1 MPVHRSPALRGVA
14 LATLLAFLASCGPR
28 AGSKPPGG
36 GGSGVVTPGRA
47 LTLDSS
53 KPGLTMRLSDGK
65 AGAPAADR
73 STLPPTQPITDAA
86 AKAILDR
93 VSPIGAKPDDTQAF
107 ALRDRSQ
114 PPPRTGKTIKGTFPV
129 PNPQAG
135 PPPATNDAGK
145 PLTIL
150 RWAPEGDVPLAP
162 QLQLTFSQPMVAVT
176 SQDDAASVVPVKLT
190 PTPPGR
196 WRWLSTK
203 TIIFDPTVRFPQAT
217 TYTVEIAK
225 GTKSATGNA
234 LATGKTFTFT
244 TPTPRVETSWPGG
257 GPQQLDAPMFVRF
270 DQRID
275 PAAVLATIKITA
287 AGKPY
292 AARLLTADEIAKHET
307 LTSLVDATKAAEQD
321 GRWLAFAATEAFPK
335 DTHVEVTIG
344 PGTPSAEGPNK
355 TPDRQSFGFDT
366 YPPLQIVRAECG
378 WGECP
383 PGAPFQIE
391 FNNPLDVDRF
401 DAAQVVTAPTIE
413 RSQVLANGNYL
424 TVQGLT
430 KGQTSYKTV
439 VSGGVLDQFGQTLGK
454 DATLT
459 WKTGKAYPNFYGPSG
474 LVVLD
479 PGARTP
485 TLDVFTTNYDALKVQ
500 LYQVSPS
507 DYGAYG
513 NYLENQWQRKKPSLP
528 GKKVVDTLVRVKGAA
543 DDLTETKVELAGALK
558 SGLGHVIAVIEP
570 SPWKERYEPP
580 RLIAWVQSTRL
591 GVDAA
596 VDAGELHAWVNKL
609 ADGAPVA
616 DAALSIEPWGL
627 TATSGDDGTAV
638 IALSAQRKGGAGMLV
653 AKKGD
658 DVAFVPDGY
667 GYWADEPQWRK
678 QERADS
684 LLWHITDDRQMYRP
698 GEDVHVKGWLRV
710 HQGREGGDV
719 AGIAGQVSSVTY
731 KVIDPV
737 GNELTKGTVKV
748 SALGGFDLAFT
759 LPKTPNLGYA
769 SIQLEA
775 KGRVSGSG
783 YHGFQIQ
790 EFRRPEYEVS
800 AKADDAIK
808 MIGGSADVTVQASY
822 FAGGGLP
829 APR

>member
-1 MPVHRSPALRGVA
+1 M
-14 LATLLAFLASCGPR
+14 
-28 AGSKPPGG
+28 
-36 GGSGVVTPGRA
+36 GVVTPGRA
-47 LTLDSS
+47 LALDSS

-73 STLPPTQPITDAA
+73 STLPPTQAIDDAA

-145 PLTIL
+145 PLTLL
-150 RWAPEGDVPLAP
+150 RYAPEGDVPLAP
-162 QLQLTFSQPMVAVT
+162 QLQLTFSQAMVAVT

-196 WRWLSTK
+196 WRWLGTK

-234 LATGKTFTFT
+234 LAAGKTFTFT

-257 GPQQLDAPMFVRF
+257 GPQQLDVPMFVRF
-270 DQRID
+270 DQQID
-275 PAAVLATIKITA
+275 QAAVLATIKITA
-287 AGKPY
+287 AGKTY
-292 AARLLTADEIAKHET
+292 AARLLTADEIAKHEA
-307 LTSLVDATKAAEQD
+307 LKSLVDSTKAAEQD

-335 DTHVEVTIG
+335 DTHVEVTVG

-355 TPDRQSFGFDT
+355 TTDRQSFGFDT
-366 YPPLQIVRAECG
+366 YPPLEIVRAECG

-413 RSQVLANGNYL
+413 RAAVTANGNYV

-479 PGARTP
+479 PGARAP

-500 LYQVSPS
+500 LYQVAPS

-513 NYLENQWQRKKPSLP
+513 DYLENQWQRKKPRLP

-543 DDLTETKVELAGALK
+543 DDLTETKVELAGALHN
-558 SGLGHVIAVIEP
+558 GLGHVIAVDRAVAVEGAL
-570 SPWKERYEPP
+570 RAAAAD
-580 RLIAWVQSTRL
+580 RVGA
-591 GVDAA
+591 VDAA
-596 VDAGELHAWVNKL
+596 GRRRGGRRRRVARVGEQARRRR
-609 ADGAPVA
+609 P
-616 DAALSIEPWGL
+616 
-627 TATSGDDGTAV
+627 
-638 IALSAQRKGGAGMLV
+638 GG
-653 AKKGD
+653 
-658 DVAFVPDGY
+658 
-667 GYWADEPQWRK
+667 RR
-678 QERADS
+678 RADHGAVGHS
-684 LLWHITDDRQMYRP
+684 PRP
-698 GEDVHVKGWLRV
+698 R
-710 HQGREGGDV
+710 
-719 AGIAGQVSSVTY
+719 AT
-731 KVIDPV
+731 
-737 GNELTKGTVKV
+737 T
-748 SALGGFDLAFT
+748 
-759 LPKTPNLGYA
+759 
-769 SIQLEA
+769 
-775 KGRVSGSG
+775 
-783 YHGFQIQ
+783 
-790 EFRRPEYEVS
+790 
-800 AKADDAIK
+800 
-808 MIGGSADVTVQASY
+808 
-822 FAGGGLP
+822 